1 MNLYIIIYFITL
13 FLIIYLWFLTKNN
26 YKNMSWQYYLIFSFF
41 WALWFLFYFIF
52 YALNNLIYLLVIS
65 KISFYLSIISLYFF
79 IKFINSIWL
88 SQKKYLLNKYEIVVL
103 IILWYIYL
111 FTDLIIKWIYYNDN
125 TLLFYED
132 YWNIIYLHQFITI
145 TLFIYIIY
153 SFYIKLKRL
162 EYISK
167 IRLKNIFYSFLF
179 FLFFW
184 ILFQT
189 ILPYFWIF
197 LFQKELIFFLIPF
210 ILVSWYSSTR
220 YHFSDIVLRYN
231 EIFSFILSTIITIIF
246 IFSIIKIKNWY
257 YQDFHN
263 LWSISSNFTYVDIIF
278 SITLFYILY
287 KFFINILPLNKE
299 YKVFL
304 YQLNNIKSQIPFI
317 LDLKLLNQHLK
328 NFSDSN
334 FKVKHT
340 HINKSLENYS
350 ELLKY
355 FNNNIKNEI
364 FINDIVFLEEN
375 KNKFNTEWIKNEL
388 SNSIYLVF
396 PMRNNIWDIIWLFE
410 LWKKPFKEH
419 YFTDEIKII
428 KDFVNFLSWH
438 LMYIDIYTKINYLT
452 IDLDKEVDKKTI
464 EYNNLI
470 NKQKEFISIA
480 SHEIKTPIM
489 SASLQVESIVDD
501 IEDWKIDI
509 NFIKK
514 ELKLLKNQIFRI
526 SDLVKVIFNIEK
538 YDIWKVHLY
547 IEKIKLENLFLFE
560 IEWLQKLDK
569 NLVVNVSF
577 DKKIDFIDL
586 DKVQFTQVISNLLHN
601 WLKFANR
608 ISPVLNIIV
617 KSSWNNIKILI
628 EDNWKWFTNFDKKSI
643 FDKYITGTWIS
654 IWLWLWLYLC
664 KQIVELHNWN
674 IVAKNSKTL
683 WWAKFEI
690 NIPKEQKK
698 YI

>member
-1 MNLYIIIYFITL
+1 MNLYLILYFVSILFILYSWIIINRNLKNISWKYYFIFSI
-13 FLIIYLWFLTKNN
+13 FLAIWY
-26 YKNMSWQYYLIFSFF
+26 
-41 WALWFLFYFIF
+41 LFYFIF
-52 YALNNLIYLLVIS
+52 YAINDETILIYIS
-65 KISFYLSIISLYFF
+65 KVAFVSSIFWLYFF
-79 IKFINSIWL
+79 SRFINYFWL
-88 SQKKYLLNKYEIVVL
+88 NINKKVINFHELWFWILLFYLYF
-103 IILWYIYL
+103 
-111 FTDLIIKWIYYNDN
+111 FTDLIVSWVYYDSS
-125 TLLFYED
+125 TLWYYEQYGSFIFFHQTLTILLSFLIVLWFYNKFRKLE
-132 YWNIIYLHQFITI
+132 FIN
-145 TLFIYIIY
+145 
-153 SFYIKLKRL
+153 
-162 EYISK
+162 K
-167 IRLKNIFYSFLF
+167 IRLKNIFYWFLF

-184 ILFQT
+184 VLFQT
-189 ILPYFWIF
+189 ILPYFWINLLQREMI
-197 LFQKELIFFLIPF
+197 LFILPF
-210 ILVSWYSSTR
+210 IILTLYTSNK
-220 YHFSDIVLRYN
+220 YHFSDISLRYN
-231 EIFSFILSTIITIIF
+231 EIFSFSISLLITSFF
-246 IFSIIKIKNWY
+246 IFFIKKFRWSHY
-257 YQDFHN
+257 VDFNN
-263 LWSISSNFTYVDIIF
+263 LWWISSNFTYVDIIF

-304 YQLNNIKSQIPFI
+304 NQLNNIKSQIPFI

-328 NFSDSN
+328 IFSDSN

-375 KNKFNTEWIKNEL
+375 KNKFNIEWIKNEL

-419 YFTDEIKII
+419 YFTDEIKIV
-428 KDFVNFLSWH
+428 KDFVNFLSGH
-438 LMYIDIYTKINYLT
+438 LMYIEIYSKINYLT
-452 IDLDKEVDKKTI
+452 INLDKEVDKKTI

-470 NKQKEFISIA
+470 NRQKEFISIA

-501 IEDWKIDI
+501 IDDWKMDI

-514 ELKLLKNQIFRI
+514 ELKLLKNQIFKI

-569 NLVVNVSF
+569 NLVVNISF

-601 WLKFANR
+601 WLKFANKNKP
-608 ISPVLNIIV
+608 ILNIIV

-628 EDNWKWFTNFDKKSI
+628 EDNWKWFTNFDKKII
-643 FDKYITGTWIS
+643 FEKYTTWTSTS

-690 NIPKEQKK
+690 NIPKEQKRD
-698 YI
+698 I